1 MFLLCHPELYPHG
14 YWHFPF
20 KFLMTNEMRKKYLLF
35 ALCVLGSNASAQPT
49 SATPVGLVQAT
60 FVGEH
65 VNLVNDN
72 GQCSF
77 VRPGQV
83 PLRLDM
89 AWPCRFAEDRQ
100 KKVRVELFRGAEILM
115 VERSE
120 PLPAPSNECVAAR
133 QVIRHF
139 RDKLEI
145 APVLNSSRCGL
156 GFWDQKN
163 FVWQFDW

>member
-1 MFLLCHPELYPHG
+1 MPRE
-14 YWHFPF
+14 
-20 KFLMTNEMRKKYLLF
+20 MTKKYLL
-35 ALCVLGSNASAQPT
+35 CVLSMLSFYT
-49 SATPVGLVQAT
+49 SAEQAPVTPVGLVQAT